1 LERTHKEL
9 LQSMEQ
15 CKVVAAERDLLKELT
30 ELRAAVQAMVAMVDP
45 VEEGSIEGKTWVER
59 LREAPQRIAHYL
71 TETSKDY
78 IAHVLGL
85 VKSYWPQA
93 RLTPLGKG
101 MAV

>member
-1 LERTHKEL
+1 MERTHKEL

-59 LREAPQRIAHYL
+59 LREAPQRIAQSGPPRIIL
-71 TETSKDY
+71 CMS
-78 IAHVLGL
+78 
-85 VKSYWPQA
+85 
-93 RLTPLGKG
+93 
-101 MAV
+101 

>member
-1 LERTHKEL
+1 
-9 LQSMEQ
+9 MEQ

-45 VEEGSIEGKTWVER
+45 VEEGSIEGKTLVER